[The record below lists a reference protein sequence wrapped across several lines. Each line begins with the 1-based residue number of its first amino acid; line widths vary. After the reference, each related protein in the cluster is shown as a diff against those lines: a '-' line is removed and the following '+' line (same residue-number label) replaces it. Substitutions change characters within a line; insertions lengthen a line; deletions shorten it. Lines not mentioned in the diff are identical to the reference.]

1 MSGAWTSQ
9 NQTNQGLN
17 QANESLSADQ
27 ICVEGEK
34 DFYPTIDGFEARS
47 DHISECLKTCGNEG
61 NTVQRQEGKIING
74 QVPNVNSW
82 PFLVKMYF
90 KNSAGDSELCGG
102 TILNNR
108 HRFKLNHST
117 TLDWSNDT
125 KMISPKMDNISSTLR
140 CSLFNG
146 RSNWSVD
153 NDESRQGHCLLWRT
167 FRFQL

>member
-1 MSGAWTSQ
+1 MSGASTSQ

-17 QANESLSADQ
+17 QANETLSAEE
-27 ICVEGEK
+27 ICVEEEK

-47 DHISECLKTCGNEG
+47 DHIPECLKTCGNEG

-90 KNSAGDSELCGG
+90 ENSAGDSELCGG

-108 HRFKLNHST
+108 NRLNV
-117 TLDWSNDT
+117 
-125 KMISPKMDNISSTLR
+125 
-140 CSLFNG
+140 F
-146 RSNWSVD
+146 
-153 NDESRQGHCLLWRT
+153 
-167 FRFQL
+167 